1 MKRKGS
7 LKESTIAAR
16 SMTVGKGRGRV
27 SEIAA
32 DELEGDD
39 QSKNPERLRQRQY
52 GQTGVKLSIIGFG
65 GILVDGSEQQHAN
78 RLVAE
83 AFEKGANDFDV
94 SPTYGDA
101 ELKLGP
107 ALKQL
112 DEIFPG
118 PGGEALQAYVR

>member
-1 MKRKGS
+1 M
-7 LKESTIAAR
+7 
-16 SMTVGKGRGRV
+16 
-27 SEIAA
+27 
-32 DELEGDD
+32 
-39 QSKNPERLRQRQY
+39 
-52 GQTGVKLSIIGFG
+52 KLSIIGFG
-65 GILVDGSEQQHAN
+65 GILVDGAEQQLAN

-107 ALKQL
+107 VLEQL